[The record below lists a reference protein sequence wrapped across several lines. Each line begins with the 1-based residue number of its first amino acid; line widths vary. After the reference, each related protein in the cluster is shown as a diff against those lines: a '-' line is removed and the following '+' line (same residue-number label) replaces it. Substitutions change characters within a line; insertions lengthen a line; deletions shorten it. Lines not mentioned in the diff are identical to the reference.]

1 MKMTGNDYSRASMD
15 EGREGGGG
23 RSVRRTFRF
32 EKIEAWQLARAF
44 NRSIYALSKNFPKDE
59 MFGLTS
65 QLLRASVSISSNI
78 AEGSGRNSDAD
89 FARFLEIA
97 YASLMEATS
106 QLFVAL
112 DQKYIKESELNSL
125 LDDADLLGGK
135 IAGLSKSLGRT
146 SRINR

>member
-1 MKMTGNDYSRASMD
+1 M
-15 EGREGGGG
+15 
-23 RSVRRTFRF
+23 RRTFRF

-59 MFGLTS
+59 MFGLTA

>member
-1 MKMTGNDYSRASMD
+1 
-15 EGREGGGG
+15 
-23 RSVRRTFRF
+23 
-32 EKIEAWQLARAF
+32 
-44 NRSIYALSKNFPKDE
+44 
-59 MFGLTS
+59 MFGLTA

>member
-1 MKMTGNDYSRASMD
+1 L
-15 EGREGGGG
+15 GGQ
-23 RSVRRTFRF
+23 RR
-32 EKIEAWQLARAF
+32 
-44 NRSIYALSKNFPKDE
+44 
-59 MFGLTS
+59 
-65 QLLRASVSISSNI
+65 
-78 AEGSGRNSDAD
+78 
-89 FARFLEIA
+89 
-97 YASLMEATS
+97 